1 VKIFEALFLLGAG
14 VLFAWW
20 QLRDVRIAREKAA
33 KERERKAAD
42 DAARPTGDAP

>member
-1 VKIFEALFLLGAG
+1 MKLLEGLLRLGAA